1 VTENGSVD
9 HSIVGLSA
17 AVSVPIIYFNADLI
31 AQIWG
36 RPIPQQWDQMLALV
50 DTLGKRV
57 RPGVM
62 GGYCQHPTGNWIYLS
77 LVESLGG
84 SMMSPDRSRIAFDE
98 MPGRRAL
105 EIYQA
110 FGRTGQARADMGNDQ
125 ARQAFASGAIAL
137 LVDSSSS
144 LTMFENQ
151 IGGQFKLG
159 TARIPIAPNGHI
171 PPSGVASILLA
182 RDPIRQSAAWKF
194 MKFVS
199 GPQGQIILGKSTG
212 YFPANEL
219 VVQRADWL
227 GAYYQARPLA
237 QPVIESLPFTS
248 RWRLFPGDNSAKI
261 DAVIFDGVAS
271 VVTLKQT
278 PDQALAT
285 MKRDAEALLPR
296 HS

>member
-1 VTENGSVD
+1 
-9 HSIVGLSA
+9 
-17 AVSVPIIYFNADLI
+17 VPIIYFNADLI

-98 MPGRRAL
+98 MP
-105 EIYQA
+105 
-110 FGRTGQARADMGNDQ
+110 
-125 ARQAFASGAIAL
+125 
-137 LVDSSSS
+137 
-144 LTMFENQ
+144 
-151 IGGQFKLG
+151 G